1 MSGSKIVHFR
11 LLAALLQADL
21 RFFDLLSL
29 SFFLAQALTRTGTE
43 VFENGGQ
50 NSPAG
55 LLPAEASAPKSLEQY
70 EIEVQRKLCDLQ
82 VRDSSPSTSST
93 ASEETRFTSFPAGAA
108 KNSNKYYV
116 NLNSVERIHL

>member
-1 MSGSKIVHFR
+1 MSGSIIVHFR
-11 LLAALLQADL
+11 LIAALLQADL

-93 ASEETRFTSFPAGAA
+93 ASEETRFTSFPAGAE
-108 KNSNKYYV
+108 KQQ
-116 NLNSVERIHL
+116 